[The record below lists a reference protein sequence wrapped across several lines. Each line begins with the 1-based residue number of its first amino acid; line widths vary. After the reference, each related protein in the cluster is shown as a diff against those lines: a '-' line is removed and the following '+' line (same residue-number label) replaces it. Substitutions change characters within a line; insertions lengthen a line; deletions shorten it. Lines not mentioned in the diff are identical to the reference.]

1 MDIEAIKVNALN
13 VFALAATMM
22 PIERW
27 VAIILGITAIVYN
40 VLKIIAWVR
49 NNTK

>member
-27 VAIILGITAIVYN
+27 VAILLGVSAIFYN
-40 VLKIIAWVR
+40 ILKIVAWFK
-49 NNTK
+49 NQTK